1 LSSTLSAEGL
11 SKRFAGV
18 QALSEVSLQLQSR
31 ELVGLIGPNGSG
43 KTTLL
48 NVISGLL
55 TPDEGRVLL
64 DRQDLSG
71 QRSHL
76 IARAGVART
85 FQTVRLFGSLTAREN
100 IELSISSVA
109 RRKIDEHVDA
119 LLDLLALSRW
129 ARLPAATLPYGVQRR
144 LELARALGIRPTFLL
159 LDEPAAGLNTEE
171 SDELLKTIKG
181 LVSAD
186 SFGCG
191 VLIIDH
197 DLRLIMRLCQR
208 IHVLNE
214 GHTIAQGSPSEV
226 RQDPRVIEAYLG
238 RGHLSSEDGEAPEGS
253 GAPG

>member
-1 LSSTLSAEGL
+1 MSGTLSAERI
-11 SKRFAGV
+11 SKSFAGL
-18 QALSEVSLQLQSR
+18 QALSDVSLQVHTQ

-55 TPDEGRVLL
+55 APNEGRVML
-64 DRQDLSG
+64 DEEELSG
-71 QRSHL
+71 QRPHL

-100 IELSISSVA
+100 IELSISSVT
-109 RRKIDEHVDA
+109 RGRVDEHVDA
-119 LLDLLALSRW
+119 LLDLLALSQW
-129 ARLPAATLPYGVQRR
+129 ARATASTLPYGVQRR
-144 LELARALGIRPTFLL
+144 LELARALGTKPAFLL
-159 LDEPAAGLNTEE
+159 LDEPAAGLNTAE
-171 SDELLKTIKG
+171 SDELLQTIEG
-181 LVSAD
+181 LVSAE

-214 GHTIAQGSPSEV
+214 GHTIAEGAPSLV
-226 RQDPRVIEAYLG
+226 REDPKVIEAYLG
-238 RGHLSSEDGEAPEGS
+238 RRQR
-253 GAPG
+253 PGNG